1 MHLFD
6 GQNISTYFQKL
17 VFKCFL
23 CTCAAN
29 DASRKVTGGP
39 LQGLAAKWLVNYM
52 QEWRT
57 GGSGVHLESRE
68 AQMLA

>member
-1 MHLFD
+1 M
-6 GQNISTYFQKL
+6 
-17 VFKCFL
+17 
-23 CTCAAN
+23 CAAN